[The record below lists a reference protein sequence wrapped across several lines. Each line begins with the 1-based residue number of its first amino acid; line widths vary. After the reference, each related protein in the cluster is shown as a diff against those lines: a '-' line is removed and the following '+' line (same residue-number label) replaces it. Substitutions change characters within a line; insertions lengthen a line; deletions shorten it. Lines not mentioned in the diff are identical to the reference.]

1 MKQAIFLMLDDYADW
16 EGAHLSS
23 MLNAESD
30 WDVKTASVK
39 KEVVSIGG
47 FKTLVDYQL
56 EQIPINGD
64 LLILIGGNSWSL
76 ENNSLRQLIAER
88 LANNKPVGAICGAV
102 DYLAKNGLLTHFKH
116 TGNAQY
122 LWQNFDQYQNKNDF
136 IEKQVVRDQNLVT
149 ANGTASLEF
158 TQAVLKMICFKNSA
172 QIDKNI
178 DLYKIGFYQY
188 CAKYGNPFN

>member
-102 DYLAKNGLLTHFKH
+102 DYLAKNCLLTHFKH

>member
-56 EQIPINGD
+56 EQIPINSD

>member
-1 MKQAIFLMLDDYADW
+1 MKQAVFLMLDDYADW

-23 MLNAESD
+23 MLNVESD

-47 FKTLVDYQL
+47 LKTLVDYQL
-56 EQIPINGD
+56 EQIPVNSD

>member
-122 LWQNFDQYQNKNDF
+122 LWQNFDQYQNKNDLF
-136 IEKQVVRDQNLVT
+136 
-149 ANGTASLEF
+149 
-158 TQAVLKMICFKNSA
+158 
-172 QIDKNI
+172 
-178 DLYKIGFYQY
+178 
-188 CAKYGNPFN
+188 